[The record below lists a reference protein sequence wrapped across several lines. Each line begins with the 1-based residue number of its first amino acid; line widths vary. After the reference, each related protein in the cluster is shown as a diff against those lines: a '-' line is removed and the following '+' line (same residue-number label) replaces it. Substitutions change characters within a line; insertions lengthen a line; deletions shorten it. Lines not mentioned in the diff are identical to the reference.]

1 MPYEHKWA
9 QTQNEVSILYI
20 HYNFL
25 GVKCNKDI
33 GNTIIYIY
41 TALDFKRKGIPIQQK
56 VVQVKV
62 CWETLVNKQKNL
74 KRFSLSLILG
84 KSYKLA
90 INVILKFTTK

>member
-41 TALDFKRKGIPIQQK
+41 IYCSRLQEEGNTHTTKSRSGKG
-56 VVQVKV
+56 
-62 CWETLVNKQKNL
+62 LLGN
-74 KRFSLSLILG
+74 LG
-84 KSYKLA
+84 KQT
-90 INVILKFTTK
+90 INFKTLLTFVDIR